1 METRSL
7 LWIAADGPGA
17 EHLVLGQ
24 IPGGWL
30 AEGTIVGAAAGAPF
44 STRYTVRCDTRWQ
57 VRQVAVHVRRPD
69 GEHALQLRANGA
81 GGWWDGAGATLPAL
95 AGCLDVDIS
104 ATPFTNTLPIRR
116 LALPVGDAATIRVA
130 YVAAPTLDC
139 SATEQRYT
147 HLEAQPDG
155 MSRYRYEGFGTG
167 YQTEIEVD
175 ADGLVLDYP
184 GLWRR
189 ATL

>member
-7 LWIAADGPGA
+7 LWTAVAGPGA

-30 AEGTIVGAAAGAPF
+30 AEGAIVGAAAGAPF
-44 STRYTVRCDTRWQ
+44 SARYTVRCDTRWQ
-57 VRQVAVHVRRPD
+57 VRQVVVHVRRPD
-69 GEHALQLRANGA
+69 GEHALQLRADGA
-81 GGWWDGAGATLPAL
+81 GGWRDGAGAMLPAL

-116 LALPVGDAATIRVA
+116 LALPVGAAATIRVA
-130 YVAAPTLDC
+130 YVAAPALDC
-139 SATEQRYT
+139 SAAEQRYT

-155 MSRYRYEGFGTG
+155 TSRYRYEGLSTG